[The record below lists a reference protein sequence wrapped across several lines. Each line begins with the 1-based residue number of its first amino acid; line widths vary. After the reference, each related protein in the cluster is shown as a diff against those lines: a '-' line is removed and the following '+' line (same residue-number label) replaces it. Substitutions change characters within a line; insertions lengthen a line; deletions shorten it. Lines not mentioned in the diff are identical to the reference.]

1 MSEIFD
7 LLLQK
12 NVAECM
18 MQRKRNSS
26 MVGSGKK
33 EIFLTKS
40 VFDNKIKSLIVLAKP
55 HFLSFYISL
64 LLTN

>member
-26 MVGSGKK
+26 MGGFWEKR
-33 EIFLTKS
+33 EIF
-40 VFDNKIKSLIVLAKP
+40 FNKIC
-55 HFLSFYISL
+55 F
-64 LLTN
+64 

>member
-26 MVGSGKK
+26 MGGFWEKR
-33 EIFLTKS
+33 ERRR
-40 VFDNKIKSLIVLAKP
+40 
-55 HFLSFYISL
+55 
-64 LLTN
+64 